1 MNTLRI
7 LILTGTME
15 VGGIENQMMNLLRQA
30 DKSKYQ
36 IDFTT
41 TAEHPY
47 YEDEI
52 KKLADLSYDD
62 LAAACAKL
70 SVEDVVARH
79 TK

>member
-1 MNTLRI
+1 MAGHNVLDGQFRAGRSQVVI
-7 LILTGTME
+7 G
-15 VGGIENQMMNLLRQA
+15 
-30 DKSKYQ
+30 Q
-36 IDFTT
+36 ISQL
-41 TAEHPY
+41 PY